1 MNERASKLAVTGD
14 ADDYEAFARRV
25 AAHLTVAAHEV
36 DEGVQARLRA
46 ARQQALAAHRPKGGV
61 VGRIGGWVKAGVSPA
76 MVLRQAGAVFAV
88 LAVVA
93 IGDMWTTSAR
103 LAELE
108 EIDAALLVDEL
119 PIDAYLD
126 EDFGAWLRH
135 ATQS

>member
-1 MNERASKLAVTGD
+1 MNERACKLAGD
-14 ADDYEAFARRV
+14 ADDGVAFARRI

-36 DEGVQARLRA
+36 DDDTLARLRA
-46 ARQQALAAHRPKGGV
+46 ARQRALAAHQPKRGLLV
-61 VGRIGGWVKAGVSPA
+61 RIAGWVRAGVSPA
-76 MVLRQAGAVFAV
+76 AVLRQAGAVAAV
-88 LAVVA
+88 LVVVA
-93 IGDMWTTSAR
+93 VGDMWATSVR

>member
-1 MNERASKLAVTGD
+1 MNERVIKVTGD
-14 ADDYEAFARRV
+14 ADDGVAFARRI

-36 DEGVQARLRA
+36 DADTLARLRA
-46 ARQQALAAHRPKGGV
+46 ARQRALAAHRPRSGLL
-61 VGRIGGWVKAGVSPA
+61 GRIAAWVRAGVSPA
-76 MVLRQAGAVFAV
+76 AVLRQAGAVAAV

-93 IGDMWTTSAR
+93 IGDMWATSVR